1 MPVCCARRRSSR
13 QLQKQVQQRLE
24 ETATPRAHGSE
35 TLPQHSDMDCRGTI
49 ASHLLKLR
57 LGMSANWHTDDT
69 VFTEWQKRQQNGNF
83 RFTIADRE
91 VVQGN
96 ARQLLRAD
104 HMHNV
109 AQQAYFLR
117 VNVSQSAGLKQRLEN
132 LAMVSRFIHKYVP
145 EPPRAGAGAGAGA
158 ASS

>member
-1 MPVCCARRRSSR
+1 
-13 QLQKQVQQRLE
+13 
-24 ETATPRAHGSE
+24 
-35 TLPQHSDMDCRGTI
+35 MDCRGTI